1 MQYPKLPVYPIMY
14 MTKLVTIVFYVDKNL
29 IESHVRTL
37 RDGGTIIKVRNSQ
50 YRSFKCEN
58 KLKQNG

>member
-1 MQYPKLPVYPIMY
+1 MY

>member
-1 MQYPKLPVYPIMY
+1 MIY
-14 MTKLVTIVFYVDKNL
+14 MTKRVTIVFYVYKTL
-29 IESHVRTL
+29 IEGHVRTL